1 MIGTSTILTIYIGGI
16 ESFKGKITTGNI
28 AEFIIYINMLAWPV
42 ASIGWIT
49 SLVQRAAASQ
59 ERINK
64 FLMDNSKIENQNLT
78 NTSID
83 GNIELKN
90 VSFKYKE
97 TNIQA
102 LKNINISIKKG
113 EKIGLFGKTGC
124 GKSTITNLIC
134 RLYNVDSGEIKI
146 EEKI

>member
-28 AEFIIYINMLAWPV
+28 AEFIIYQHVSV
-42 ASIGWIT
+42 ASSIYWMDYIIST
-49 SLVQRAAASQ
+49 KSAASQ

-97 TNIQA
+97 NKYSS
-102 LKNINISIKKG
+102 LKKHKYINKKRR
-113 EKIGLFGKTGC
+113 ENRFIWKNWMRKI
-124 GKSTITNLIC
+124 NN
-134 RLYNVDSGEIKI
+134 Y
-146 EEKI
+146 